1 MAGMRKVSAGMLV
14 IAMAALAMLAWWS
27 MLAAERAAVR
37 ASEDG
42 AHKAAVAAA
51 LAVGAESRAGGDVA
65 GVVAM
70 AEQAGGL
77 RLEVLDQSGRRVAG
91 GATAGA
97 QLTTVA
103 VPGTELTVSAEV
115 EGRAGLGLGRFSHLI
130 TAVAFLVMAGSVSL
144 LVIVTRQRRL
154 AHAEIARLGQR
165 WEETAASDDLTGLG
179 NRTRLLE
186 DTDALIARG
195 SRYGNSFGLALFE
208 VSGSDGPGEPS
219 EGLVLAVSELVA
231 AEARGAD
238 LCYRVG
244 EGRFVTL
251 LPEQDET
258 GAALAAERIRRA
270 IGERLGQSA
279 LTGVSAFSPW
289 LPCSA
294 ADLLV
299 RAELDLGA
307 SALVGDRGI
316 ERYAARQVHVPTH
329 AQA

>member
-1 MAGMRKVSAGMLV
+1 MRKLTAVGLVVGMT
-14 IAMAALAMLAWWS
+14 ALAMLAWWS

-37 ASEDG
+37 ATEDG
-42 AHKAAVAAA
+42 ARKSAVAAA
-51 LAVGAESRAGGDVA
+51 IAVGEVERDGGEVA
-65 GVVAM
+65 SVVAL

-77 RLEVLDQSGRRVAG
+77 RLQVRDADGTPVAG
-91 GATAGA
+91 RPTDGPTV
-97 QLTTVA
+97 TVA
-103 VPGTELTVSAEV
+103 VPGSALTVAAEV
-115 EGRAGLGLGRFSHLI
+115 QGDAGLGLGRFSHLV
-130 TAVAFLVMAGSVSL
+130 TAVAFLVMAGAVGL
-144 LVIVTRQRRL
+144 LVIVARQRRA
-154 AHAEIARLGQR
+154 AHDEIARLGKR

-186 DTDALIARG
+186 DADALIARG

-208 VSGSDGPGEPS
+208 VAGEPS
-219 EGLVLAVSELVA
+219 EGLVLAVSELIA
-231 AEARGAD
+231 GEARGAD

-244 EGRFVTL
+244 EARFVTM

-258 GAALAAERIRRA
+258 GAALAADRIRRA
-270 IGERLGQSA
+270 IADRFGHDA
-279 LTGVSAFSPW
+279 HTGVSAFSPW

-307 SALVGDRGI
+307 AALTGHSGL
-316 ERYAARQVHVPTH
+316 ERYEARQVHVPSH

>member
-1 MAGMRKVSAGMLV
+1 MAGMRKASAGMLV
-14 IAMAALAMLAWWS
+14 IAMGALAMLAWWS

-37 ASEDG
+37 ASEEG

-51 LAVGAESRAGGDVA
+51 LAVGAESRAGGDVE
-65 GVVAM
+65 GMVAL

-77 RLEVLDQSGRRVAG
+77 RLQVLDASGRRIVGDALP
-91 GATAGA
+91 AASSV
-97 QLTTVA
+97 TVA
-103 VPGTELTVSAEV
+103 VPGADLTVGAEV
-115 EGRAGLGLGRFSHLI
+115 AGRAGLGLGRFSHLI
-130 TAVAFLVMAGSVSL
+130 TAVAFLVMAGSVTL
-144 LVIVTRQRRL
+144 LVIVARQRRL
-154 AHAEIARLGQR
+154 AQDEIARLGQR
-165 WEETAASDDLTGLG
+165 WEDTAASDDLTGLG

-186 DTDALIARG
+186 DADALIARG

-208 VSGSDGPGEPS
+208 VPDEPS
-219 EGLVLAVSELVA
+219 EGLVLAVSELIA
-231 AEARGAD
+231 GEARGAD

-258 GAALAAERIRRA
+258 GAALAAERIRRS
-270 IGERLGQSA
+270 IGERLGQTA

-294 ADLLV
+294 SDLLV

-307 SALVGDRGI
+307 SALVGDRGVD
-316 ERYAARQVHVPTH
+316 RYAARQLHVPTH